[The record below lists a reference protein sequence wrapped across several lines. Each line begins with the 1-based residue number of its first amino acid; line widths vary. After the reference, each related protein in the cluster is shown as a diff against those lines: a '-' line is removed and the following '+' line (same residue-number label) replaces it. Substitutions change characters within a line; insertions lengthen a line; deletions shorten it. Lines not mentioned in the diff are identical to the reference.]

1 MNLRLKYRASNK
13 YRVGSESGPRLIPF
27 WGCELTVGFTGW
39 RAIAPLILL
48 SAALA
53 GCATAPSGEPLQS
66 PEATTAAVPADAQET
81 SPSPTPTTA
90 TSKHRRNVS
99 AARRAPS
106 ATSAAP
112 VGASEAIYPVE
123 TADVIADPLELAVA
137 DAAAETLV
145 AEPQTL
151 AGLTPEKYPDV
162 FDRIRAGFKLADIDS
177 RAIDTQVAW
186 YANNPQYLERVFGRA
201 GLYLHHIVQ
210 EIEARGMPLELALLP
225 VVESAFEP
233 YARSWATANGLW
245 QFMPGTGERF
255 GLKQDWWYDG
265 RRDVLASTRAALDYL
280 QYMHDEFFNDWLL
293 AIAAY
298 NCGEFRVQ
306 REVNKNRALGKPVDF
321 FSLHLP
327 SETRAY
333 VPKLLAMRRL
343 MANPEDYGIAFSPIA
358 NEPYFVKVETGGQ
371 IDLTLAA
378 ELAGITID
386 EVYELNPGFHRWAT
400 DPAGP
405 HFLLLPRDTADAFKR
420 NLELLPAD
428 QRVRVSVHKVHP
440 GETVATIAKK
450 YKTHPTVVRDMNNL
464 TASSLLVVGA
474 ELKVPSAVMN
484 LPPKVMLAAARVD
497 GRDSRTGRRPAVH
510 VVRSGDSLWR
520 IAKKNRM
527 DVATLARLNGMG
539 ANDTLRAGQKLVLN
553 KRGSSGSSASS
564 GSSRPVSYKVRSGD
578 TLSRIAKVFGVSVS
592 DLVNW
597 NGISKHSV
605 LRPGQK
611 LTVNVRRH

>member
-1 MNLRLKYRASNK
+1 ML
-13 YRVGSESGPRLIPF
+13 V
-27 WGCELTVGFTGW
+27 
-39 RAIAPLILL
+39 
-48 SAALA
+48 AALA
-53 GCATAPSGEPLQS
+53 GCATAPRGDPQ
-66 PEATTAAVPADAQET
+66 PTAAIPPVAPADAQEA
-81 SPSPTPTTA
+81 P
-90 TSKHRRNVS
+90 VS
-99 AARRAPS
+99 APPAEVAPKPRRAAS
-106 ATSAAP
+106 TRKAAAAAP
-112 VGASEAIYPVE
+112 AASPEAIP
-123 TADVIADPLELAVA
+123 AAIAAPEVLAEAGEVP
-137 DAAAETLV
+137 AAEET
-145 AEPQTL
+145 QTL
-151 AGLTPEKYPDV
+151 AGLTPEQYPDV
-162 FDRIRAGFKLADIDS
+162 FDRMRAGFKLQDIDS
-177 RAIDTQVAW
+177 RAIDAQLAW
-186 YANNPQYLERVFGRA
+186 YANNPEYLERVFGRA
-201 GLYLHHIVQ
+201 GLYLHHIVK

-280 QYMHDEFFNDWLL
+280 QYMHDEFFDDWLL

-306 REVNKNRALGKPVDF
+306 REVNANRALGKPVDF
-321 FSLHLP
+321 FSLRLP

-343 MANPEDYGIAFSPIA
+343 VANPEDYGISFSPIP
-358 NEPYFVKVETGGQ
+358 NEPYFVKVDTGSQ
-371 IDLTLAA
+371 LDLTLAA
-378 ELAGITID
+378 ELAGITLD
-386 EVYELNPGFHRWAT
+386 EVFELNPGFHRWAT

-420 NLELLPAD
+420 NLELLGPD
-428 QRVRVSVHKVHP
+428 ERVRVSMHTVKP
-440 GETVATIAKK
+440 GETLAAIAQK
-450 YKTHPTVVRDMNNL
+450 YRTQTVVVRDMNNL
-464 TASSLLVVGA
+464 TATSPLVVGS
-474 ELKVPSAVMN
+474 ELRVPSAVVN

-497 GRDSRTGRRPAVH
+497 GRNTRTGSRPAVH

-520 IAKKNRM
+520 IAKNHRM
-527 DVATLARLNGMG
+527 DVATLARINGMG
-539 ANDTLRAGQKLVLN
+539 TSDTLRTGQKLVLN
-553 KRGSSGSSASS
+553 TRASGAAPAPSSG
-564 GSSRPVSYKVRSGD
+564 SRPVSYQVRSGD
-578 TLSRIAKVFGVSVS
+578 TLSRIAQVFGVTVS